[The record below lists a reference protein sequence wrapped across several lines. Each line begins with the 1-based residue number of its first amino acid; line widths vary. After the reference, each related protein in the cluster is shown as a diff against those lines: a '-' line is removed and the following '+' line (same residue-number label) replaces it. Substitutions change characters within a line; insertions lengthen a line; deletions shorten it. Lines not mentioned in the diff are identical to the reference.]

1 MVRAVVVV
9 ALLLAGGAATAAP
22 PRVIRMATVAP
33 DGTSWAR
40 EIRAFARDVENATN
54 GEVHVKLYF
63 GGIAGGE
70 TEMEEQ
76 IRRGHLDGMVSGGMF
91 CSRVAP
97 TLRVLRVLGL
107 LHDRQEAIYLINRLR
122 STISRESE
130 HNGFVDLGIA
140 LVGMD
145 LLFSRRPVRT
155 LADLR
160 RGAFWL
166 WDLDD
171 MVEKQLREMGVHLVM
186 APLPDA
192 AGLYESARSD
202 GFLTVPGA
210 ALAFQWSAQAKYA
223 APLAYAALPGC
234 AVVTTRVFDELP
246 FETRQAIRGAGA
258 KLQARFDDVTTVQD
272 ASLLGELFARQGL
285 VFTPVDERFRAE
297 FFGAAAEA
305 ARRLGSQLVP
315 PALLQQATHMLD
327 ERRAQPSH

>member
-1 MVRAVVVV
+1 
-9 ALLLAGGAATAAP
+9 
-22 PRVIRMATVAP
+22 
-33 DGTSWAR
+33 
-40 EIRAFARDVENATN
+40 
-54 GEVHVKLYF
+54 
-63 GGIAGGE
+63 
-70 TEMEEQ
+70 
-76 IRRGHLDGMVSGGMF
+76 MVSGGMF

-107 LHDRQEAIYLINRLR
+107 LHDRREAIYLINRLR
-122 STISRESE
+122 TTISRESE
-130 HNGFVDLGIA
+130 QNGFVDLGIA

-145 LLFSRRPVRT
+145 LVFSRRAVRS

-160 RGAFWL
+160 RGSFWL

-171 MVEKQLREMGVHLVM
+171 MVQKQLHELGVHLVM

-192 AGLYESARSD
+192 AGLYESARTD

-258 KLQARFDDVTTVQD
+258 KLQARFDDVTNVQD
-272 ASLLGELFARQGL
+272 EALLGQLFARQGL

-297 FFGAAAEA
+297 FYGAAAEA
-305 ARRLGSQLVP
+305 ARRLGAQLVP
-315 PALLQQATHMLD
+315 PALLQQANRILA
-327 ERRAQPSH
+327 EWRAQPRH